1 MSRGRAIRR
10 DDYRCT
16 KCSGFGRLEV
26 HHITSPL
33 KGGSMFKL
41 SNLTTL
47 CRRCHFRITGKANSE
62 RMVSPELKAWR
73 DRLDSYAE

>member
-1 MSRGRAIRR
+1 
-10 DDYRCT
+10 
-16 KCSGFGRLEV
+16 
-26 HHITSPL
+26 
-33 KGGSMFKL
+33 MFKL